1 MNRMTESIRARD
13 AMPKAARQADGEAP
27 ADKLRDAWPDIF
39 GEACGQGYVTDEE
52 AEAAKGIVGRWAKAT
67 PSERWAAR
75 TLAWE
80 MTCAM
85 RLGVDESGGQLR
97 ARSTTTRKQAHR
109 KRKA

>member
-1 MNRMTESIRARD
+1 MNRMTEAIKTRD
-13 AMPKAARQADGEAP
+13 AMGFGKADAEAP
-27 ADKLRDAWPDIF
+27 ADRLRDAWPEIF
-39 GEACGQGYVTDEE
+39 DGACSQGYITEDE
-52 AEAAKGIVGRWAKAT
+52 AETAKGTVSGWTKAA